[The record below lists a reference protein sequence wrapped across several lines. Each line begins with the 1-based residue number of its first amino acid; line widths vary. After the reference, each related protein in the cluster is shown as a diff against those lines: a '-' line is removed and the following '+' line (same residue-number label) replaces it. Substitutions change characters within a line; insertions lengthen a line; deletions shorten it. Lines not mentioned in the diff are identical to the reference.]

1 METSMESYKMDAGNR
16 KKQNQKNKPHSS
28 NTQVVLE
35 SEVLHGYCFSNFDQ
49 QESQICWI
57 PESLSVPKSPSK
69 AEQHQLGACNCQETH
84 TKYRL
89 LTKIQNKLKCPL
101 PTTNHQ

>member
-35 SEVLHGYCFSNFDQ
+35 SEVLQGYCFSNFDQ
-49 QESQICWI
+49 QESQIRWI

-69 AEQHQLGACNCQETH
+69 AEPAPVGSL
-84 TKYRL
+84 
-89 LTKIQNKLKCPL
+89 
-101 PTTNHQ
+101 